1 MEPRAQLAQK
11 ALPLAPSRLLG
22 FLALLELLELLV
34 LPVLLGLLPG
44 LLPGLPVSPVHSEK
58 PVLLLEPRRRPAVFR
73 WKHCQ

>member
-22 FLALLELLELLV
+22 FLVPLALLELLELLV
-34 LPVLLGLLPG
+34 LPVLLG